1 MEIKYLNFKNYK
13 ARIDFCIVCKRW
25 LSKLKTEIEAKK
37 VWKKI
42 KMCSIVEGVYDKN
55 INWSRNR
62 NKKEENKKKTAYV
75 WTKVWRFYKGTCLQG
90 VVLNNVK
97 KVQHDFA
104 LVLSFPK
111 VWKKKYFYDSGKCLE
126 TKKRKYICCR

>member
-62 NKKEENKKKTAYV
+62 NKKEETKKKQPMYELKYEGF
-75 WTKVWRFYKGTCLQG
+75 TKGRAC
-90 VVLNNVK
+90 
-97 KVQHDFA
+97 KV
-104 LVLSFPK
+104 
-111 VWKKKYFYDSGKCLE
+111 
-126 TKKRKYICCR
+126 